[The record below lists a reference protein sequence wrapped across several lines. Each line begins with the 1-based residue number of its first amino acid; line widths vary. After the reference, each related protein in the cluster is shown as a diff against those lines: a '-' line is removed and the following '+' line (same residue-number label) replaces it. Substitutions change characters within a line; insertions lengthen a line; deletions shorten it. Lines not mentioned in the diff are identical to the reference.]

1 MRGRFVLGQTRQF
14 NNRLVNRFF
23 GALMHL
29 PQAFFDRRKT
39 GDLIAR
45 MNDAQ
50 RLQQALT
57 YLVGEMMIDG
67 LLFCVAAVMIFLYSV
82 PIAAFLVGSMA
93 LYVLLA
99 VRFHKPIVEGQQ
111 TLMARYGLNESN
123 YVDTIQGISA
133 IKAAGREATFAAK
146 TRTVYGL
153 FQEAAYDL
161 GKTGTRFNLAAEI
174 IGVFILLTVL
184 AWSATLVLQGA
195 LLVGGLVAIVQMASQ
210 LSSSSLR
217 LALTNIRLQEA
228 RIAFERM
235 YAFASQTPEFSDD
248 KEMTQTQATERHA
261 AFSLS
266 SLTMRGVS
274 FRFPGRPELVR
285 DASFEVRKGEI
296 TAITGE
302 NGSGK
307 TTILQMLQRF
317 YAPERGEILVNGAV
331 PLADI
336 PIPAWRE
343 RIGVMPQS
351 VKIFNSSVLENICLA
366 EPTEEEVQ
374 RVVEFCG
381 AYGFERYI
389 AQLPQ
394 GYATLVGEE
403 GINLSGGQRQIVG
416 LARALYRKPDLLLLD
431 EATAAMDK
439 ATEAETLA
447 LLERLKREMGI
458 VMITHRSQPLLYADR
473 HYQMETG
480 LLHEIDIHSLHTN
493 GGDIH
498 AKW

>member
-1 MRGRFVLGQTRQF
+1 
-14 NNRLVNRFF
+14 
-23 GALMHL
+23 
-29 PQAFFDRRKT
+29 
-39 GDLIAR
+39 
-45 MNDAQ
+45 
-50 RLQQALT
+50 
-57 YLVGEMMIDG
+57 
-67 LLFCVAAVMIFLYSV
+67 
-82 PIAAFLVGSMA
+82 
-93 LYVLLA
+93 
-99 VRFHKPIVEGQQ
+99 VEGQQ

-161 GKTGTRFNLAAEI
+161 GKTGTRFNLAAEV

-184 AWSATLVLQGA
+184 AWSAVLVLQGV

-210 LSSSSLR
+210 LNASSLR

-248 KEMTQTQATERHA
+248 KETPQTQAPERHT

-274 FRFPGRPELVR
+274 FRFPGRPELVQ

-296 TAITGE
+296 IAITGE

-317 YAPERGEILVNGAV
+317 YAPERGEILVNGTV
-331 PLADI
+331 PLANI
-336 PIPAWRE
+336 PIPVWRE

-403 GINLSGGQRQIVG
+403 GVNLSGGQRQIIG

-447 LLERLKREMGI
+447 LLDRLRHDMGI

-473 HYQMETG
+473 RYRMEKGIIKGTY
-480 LLHEIDIHSLHTN
+480 DYTSASA
-493 GGDIH
+493 H
-498 AKW
+498 A

>member
-1 MRGRFVLGQTRQF
+1 
-14 NNRLVNRFF
+14 
-23 GALMHL
+23 
-29 PQAFFDRRKT
+29 
-39 GDLIAR
+39 
-45 MNDAQ
+45 
-50 RLQQALT
+50 
-57 YLVGEMMIDG
+57 
-67 LLFCVAAVMIFLYSV
+67 
-82 PIAAFLVGSMA
+82 
-93 LYVLLA
+93 
-99 VRFHKPIVEGQQ
+99 
-111 TLMARYGLNESN
+111 
-123 YVDTIQGISA
+123 
-133 IKAAGREATFAAK
+133 
-146 TRTVYGL
+146 
-153 FQEAAYDL
+153 
-161 GKTGTRFNLAAEI
+161 
-174 IGVFILLTVL
+174 
-184 AWSATLVLQGA
+184 
-195 LLVGGLVAIVQMASQ
+195 
-210 LSSSSLR
+210 
-217 LALTNIRLQEA
+217 
-228 RIAFERM
+228 
-235 YAFASQTPEFSDD
+235 
-248 KEMTQTQATERHA
+248 
-261 AFSLS
+261 
-266 SLTMRGVS
+266 VS
-274 FRFPGRPELVR
+274 FRFPGRPELVQ

-296 TAITGE
+296 IAITGE

-331 PLADI
+331 ALADI

-403 GINLSGGQRQIVG
+403 GVNLSGGQRQIIG

-447 LLERLKREMGI
+447 LLDRLRHDMGI

-473 HYQMETG
+473 RYRMEKG
-480 LLHEIDIHSLHTN
+480 IIIQHVLHSKQYTQSLAQHSS
-493 GGDIH
+493 
-498 AKW
+498 